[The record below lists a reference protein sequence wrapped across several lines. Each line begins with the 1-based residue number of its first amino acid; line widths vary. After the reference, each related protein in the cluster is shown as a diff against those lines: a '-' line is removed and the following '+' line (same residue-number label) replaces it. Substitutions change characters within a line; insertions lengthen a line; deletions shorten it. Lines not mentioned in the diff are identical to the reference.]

1 MYLYMYTDTF
11 MNISTYTYTHIYIYT
26 YLHLYLHLDIT
37 PRSARTCASACFL
50 SASNVCTCSLP
61 PRTLFAS
68 LHADTARREA
78 YVCTS
83 HTPVCRA

>member
-1 MYLYMYTDTF
+1 MYIYVYRYIYEHIHIHIYT
-11 MNISTYTYTHIYIYT
+11 YIYT

-50 SASNVCTCSLP
+50 SASNICTFSLP